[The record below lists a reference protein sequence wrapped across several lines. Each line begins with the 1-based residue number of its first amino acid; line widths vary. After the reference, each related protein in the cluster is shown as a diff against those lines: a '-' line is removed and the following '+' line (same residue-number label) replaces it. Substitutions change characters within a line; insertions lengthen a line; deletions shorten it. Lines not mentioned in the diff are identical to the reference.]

1 VMAQWPT
8 AGYGFGGTAGGFMQ
22 DNYGCIL
29 APSYAGNTYFGDA
42 NGKTTVTYR
51 RNRNAG
57 ICPPGLAS
65 LSISLGAVTNTAGRL
80 TAAATVT
87 TVEYGI
93 QGVVFSVDG
102 RYVSAVMGPGPYTFN
117 YGAAALPTGSHR
129 VAVTAVD
136 AVGVLSACGGQRV
149 FTTSG
154 VGPAGPI
161 APNVDPGQQDFDI
174 AGNADDPINGRSGRS
189 LTILGKL
196 PK

>member
-1 VMAQWPT
+1 MDSA
-8 AGYGFGGTAGGFMQ
+8 ADADGFMQ

-29 APSYAGNTYFGDA
+29 APSHAGKTYFGDA

-51 RNRNAG
+51 RNRNVG

-65 LSISLGAVTNTAGRL
+65 LSISLGPVTNTAGRL
-80 TAAATVT
+80 SAAATVT

-93 QGVVFSVDG
+93 QGVVFAIDG
-102 RYVSAVMGPGPYTFN
+102 HYVSAVMGPRPYILN

-129 VAVTAVD
+129 VTATVVD
-136 AVGVLSACGGQRV
+136 AVGVLAVGGGQRV
-149 FTTSG
+149 STTRG

-174 AGNADDPINGRSGRS
+174 AGNADDPINGGR
-189 LTILGKL
+189 GGRR
-196 PK
+196 